1 MSAADCLEHLPLVGD
16 DEEGL
21 SKQDLDLG
29 LDDDEDKL
37 MGGDSS
43 GLKRLGRPVFH
54 RDEAEAA
61 LAAMSLVSLAT
72 TDGHLVV
79 MRSSF
84 DVRVAG
90 EPYHALM
97 LLLDVGSGRYL
108 ARIWDGCCRDLHSHI
123 FHAVT

>member
-1 MSAADCLEHLPLVGD
+1 MSAADCLEHLPLVGE

-21 SKQDLDLG
+21 SKQDMDLG
-29 LDDDEDKL
+29 LDDDEDRL
-37 MGGDSS
+37 MGGGGSS
-43 GLKRLGRPVFH
+43 GLKRLGRPEFH
-54 RDEAEAA
+54 RGEAEAA
-61 LAAMSLVSLAT
+61 LAAMALSSLAT

-97 LLLDVGSGRYL
+97 LLLDVASGRYL
-108 ARIWDGCCRDLHSHI
+108 ARIWDGLLS
-123 FHAVT
+123 